1 MLDYEPYPAAVD
13 AQLAAVEEQ
22 GAGIG
27 AHIRLAYWQVGFERV
42 GQLCG
47 EWHYALLVAL
57 ARHLQFTLVQVD
69 VLYIKAD
76 KLGKAYAC
84 VVEGEEYGAVAHAS

>member
-27 AHIRLAYWQVGFERV
+27 VHIRLAYWQVGFERV
-42 GQLCG
+42 G
-47 EWHYALLVAL
+47 
-57 ARHLQFTLVQVD
+57 
-69 VLYIKAD
+69 
-76 KLGKAYAC
+76 
-84 VVEGEEYGAVAHAS
+84 